1 MSVSMEN
8 QERDGDKKHKD
19 DDMDK
24 LIKQIINVVPA
35 IIKTKILCSIFEPSL
50 KMKWWYKTSIGSKKV
65 VSVKSSS
72 SVTGDDCHSC
82 GHRLEYL
89 FVRGV
94 AGWTVFL

>member
-50 KMKWWYKTSIGSKKV
+50 KMK
-65 VSVKSSS
+65 
-72 SVTGDDCHSC
+72 
-82 GHRLEYL
+82 
-89 FVRGV
+89 
-94 AGWTVFL
+94 

>member
-35 IIKTKILCSIFEPSL
+35 IILKSNSLLDLKI
-50 KMKWWYKTSIGSKKV
+50 TR
-65 VSVKSSS
+65 SSHPHS
-72 SVTGDDCHSC
+72 SVGNKDQFFSS
-82 GHRLEYL
+82 
-89 FVRGV
+89 
-94 AGWTVFL
+94 VFYS

>member
-1 MSVSMEN
+1 MKRRVKTVTGSPHITSTLFVSKFSSFLIKKNYISASDSHKRTVMSVSMEN

-50 KMKWWYKTSIGSKKV
+50 KMK
-65 VSVKSSS
+65 
-72 SVTGDDCHSC
+72 
-82 GHRLEYL
+82 
-89 FVRGV
+89 
-94 AGWTVFL
+94 